1 MITFYTRATEI
12 ADRGPN
18 PDLWMVPGG
27 PRQLL
32 KRLYFTQ
39 NLYPKILRFWPCFLK
54 SNSSPSVWVIASTW
68 QLLMK
73 LVFSYIAVH
82 IAHLSWA
89 CYLYL
94 VQ

>member
-39 NLYPKILRFWPCFLK
+39 NLYPKILRFWPCF
-54 SNSSPSVWVIASTW
+54 
-68 QLLMK
+68 
-73 LVFSYIAVH
+73 
-82 IAHLSWA
+82 
-89 CYLYL
+89 
-94 VQ
+94 